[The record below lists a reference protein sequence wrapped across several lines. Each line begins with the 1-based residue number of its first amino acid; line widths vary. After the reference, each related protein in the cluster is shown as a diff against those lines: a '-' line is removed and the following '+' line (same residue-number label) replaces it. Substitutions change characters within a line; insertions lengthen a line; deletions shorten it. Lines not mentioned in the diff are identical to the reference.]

1 MLQNAFGELANDKTI
16 TDLYNMMAFYMDR
29 MEYGINTDNAK
40 QLKVSLVGS
49 GALGT
54 VNTVSTVTTVG
65 AVTTVTGATVTNQ
78 QLIGGLPAQ
87 RTVEAQMDTAYN
99 VGFLNN
105 ITF

>member
-1 MLQNAFGELANDKTI
+1 MLQNVFGEVANDKTL
-16 TDLYNMMAFYMDR
+16 TDLYNLMAFYMDR

-49 GALGT
+49 GALANVT
-54 VNTVSTVTTVG
+54 TVST
-65 AVTTVTGATVTNQ
+65 VTTVTGATVTNQ
-78 QLIGGLPAQ
+78 QLIGGLAAQ

>member
-1 MLQNAFGELANDKTI
+1 MLQNVFGEVANDKTI
-16 TDLYNMMAFYMDR
+16 TDLYNLMAFYMDR

-49 GALGT
+49 GALANVT
-54 VNTVSTVTTVG
+54 TVTTVG
-65 AVTTVTGATVTNQ
+65 TVTTVTGATVTNQ

-87 RTVEAQMDTAYN
+87 RSVEAQMDTAYN

>member
-1 MLQNAFGELANDKTI
+1 MALENVFGELANDKTI

-49 GALGT
+49 GALANVTAVGT
-54 VNTVSTVTTVG
+54 VG
-65 AVTTVTGATVTNQ
+65 NQ
-78 QLIGGLPAQ
+78 QLIGGIAAQ

>member
-1 MLQNAFGELANDKTI
+1 MLQNAFGEIANDKTI

-54 VNTVSTVTTVG
+54 VNTVSTVTTV
-65 AVTTVTGATVTNQ
+65 TGATVTNQ